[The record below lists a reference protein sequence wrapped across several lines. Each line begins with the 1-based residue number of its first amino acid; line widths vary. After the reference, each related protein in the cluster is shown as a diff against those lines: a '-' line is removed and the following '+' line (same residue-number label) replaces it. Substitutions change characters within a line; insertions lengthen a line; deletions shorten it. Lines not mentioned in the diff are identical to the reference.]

1 MRILVKTIKKT
12 MATENTKK
20 KNKSTHVTESLREL
34 INQPGSKHGD
44 ILPSERKLGEQ
55 FNVSRITIRKAL
67 EELESEG
74 LIYRIRGKGSFICI
88 EKIPQKLTLLTSYS
102 EDMLERKLIPDSL
115 ILNIDSI
122 IANRYISNKLQIQIN
137 DPVYVLRRLRL
148 ADGEPMAIENSYM
161 RQGIGKIIAE
171 TITNGASL
179 YKLFATKC
187 GITLYHAYQ
196 TIEVARLTNWERQLL
211 GKDSPTAALLTKRQ
225 TFDTNNQV
233 VEYVESK
240 YRSDRYLF
248 HVELFTYQPSK

>member
-1 MRILVKTIKKT
+1 
-12 MATENTKK
+12 MATEKTKR
-20 KNKSTHVTESLREL
+20 KNKSTQVKESLREL

-55 FNVSRITIRKAL
+55 FNVSRITIRKAM

-74 LIYRIRGKGSFICI
+74 LIYRIRGKGSFVCV

-102 EDMLERKLIPDSL
+102 EDMRERKLAPDSL
-115 ILNIDSI
+115 ILDINSI
-122 IANRYISNKLQIQIN
+122 IANSYISNKLQIQTN
-137 DPVYVLRRLRL
+137 DPVYILRRLRL
-148 ADGEPMAIENSYM
+148 ADGEPMAIENCYM
-161 RQGIGKIIAE
+161 RHEIGAIIAE
-171 TITNGASL
+171 TITNGTSL
-179 YKLFATKC
+179 YKLFATRC
-187 GITLYHAYQ
+187 GITLYNAYQ

-211 GKDSPTAALLTKRQ
+211 GRDSPTAALLTKRQ

>member
-1 MRILVKTIKKT
+1 MTTEKTP
-12 MATENTKK
+12 K
-20 KNKSTHVTESLREL
+20 KNKSTQVKESLREL

-55 FNVSRITIRKAL
+55 FNVSRITIRKAM

-74 LIYRIRGKGSFICI
+74 LIYRIRGKGSFICV
-88 EKIPQKLTLLTSYS
+88 EKIPQKLNLLTSYS
-102 EDMLERKLIPDSL
+102 EDMRERKLAPDSL
-115 ILNIDSI
+115 ILDINSI
-122 IANRYISNKLQIQIN
+122 IANSYISNKLQIQTN
-137 DPVYVLRRLRL
+137 DPVYILRRLRL
-148 ADGEPMAIENSYM
+148 ADGEPMAIENCYM
-161 RQGIGKIIAE
+161 RQEIGAIIAE
-171 TITNGASL
+171 TITNGTSL

-187 GITLYHAYQ
+187 DITLYNAYQ

-211 GKDSPTAALLTKRQ
+211 GRDSPIAALLTKRQ

-248 HVELFTYQPSK
+248 HVELFAYQPSR